1 MNNDNTGSKNAVLEE
16 EKNLLARLH
25 PPLFFTKS
33 SSPASCVSQTGRQ
46 ERLTCVS
53 CFKKKVFTCAWSLC
67 NPWQR
72 SCQQWCYPSLV
83 LVALQAPP
91 PPLPGLHYHRR
102 PCVQLSVAGRPGDQA
117 DQVGLH
123 SPLMPPADCKP
134 PFLWAVRAEVLRWR
148 TPAGCRID
156 MVMTTCG
163 PSLIDPVETIDPPK

>member
-1 MNNDNTGSKNAVLEE
+1 MTTLDPGKQFWKKKKTCLPASTLRCSSQRAARLPAVFLKLKV
-16 EKNLLARLH
+16 EKVLLAFLV
-25 PPLFFTKS
+25 L
-33 SSPASCVSQTGRQ
+33 
-46 ERLTCVS
+46 
-53 CFKKKVFTCAWSLC
+53 KKAFTCAWSLC

-148 TPAGCRID
+148 TPAGCRI
-156 MVMTTCG
+156 G
-163 PSLIDPVETIDPPK
+163 